1 MSTELEDKYIL
12 ASIERPK
19 SEQEASEFLAHCI
32 DSYQF
37 FVQALWYPIGSWK
50 VAPLDLAELD
60 AINYM
65 QHGPQRRGVI
75 GFRSIGKTHFI
86 TGALTA
92 WYLLRDP
99 DQKILIVSK
108 TLPEARKTVKMIRS
122 WFQNIWWLQHLQ
134 PNAASGQTDSMSE
147 IECGPAKD
155 SRNPSITAVGITGQL
170 PSKRAHLVIG
180 DDVETAE
187 NTKTPEARAELMNTL
202 TEFRAISSYG
212 KQEIVFAGTYHNE
225 DSVYPKLAKKGYDFI
240 TIPKVYP
247 TPEERDG
254 MLNLAPALAK
264 RLDSGVARPGDIT
277 CPLRVTKD
285 DIVADK
291 AEGFRYWS
299 MQCMCMMNLSQS
311 NRYPLRLKDLIVH
324 NIDTFKAPVSIG
336 WGTKDH
342 NGSTRLSIPALGM
355 GDDALYGP
363 VMVDAHWSEYE
374 GPTRAAIDPAG
385 RGDDRTG
392 MAIAATLAGMVW
404 VKAVHGL
411 EGGADEERLT
421 EIVTI
426 LRRHNVREVL
436 LETNNDVY
444 GAYRTML
451 QTVIGKHALKPS
463 QDALYPKGWNC
474 TVKTLHST
482 MMKETR
488 IIQTLE
494 PIISGHRMVIDP
506 KCLQPEEKELEN
518 ELQFQLS
525 RICNERNCLREDGKI
540 DALQMVV
547 GSLVNSTR
555 RDPFSA
561 SGKTKERDRIRAMRE
576 MRAREGEVLQ
586 EPCWIKHL

>member
-1 MSTELEDKYIL
+1 MISDNDIL
-12 ASIERPK
+12 ASCEKPK
-19 SEQEASEFLAHCI
+19 SESEANQFLVKLIESYEFFI
-32 DSYQF
+32 R
-37 FVQALWYPIGSWK
+37 ALWYPIGSWK
-50 VAPLDLAELD
+50 VAPLDTAEID

-65 QHGPQRRGVI
+65 QHGPQKRGVI

-86 TGALTA
+86 TGGLAA

-99 DQKILIVSK
+99 DKKILIVSK
-108 TLPEARKTVKMIRS
+108 TLPEARKTVKMIRA
-122 WFQNIWWLQHLQ
+122 WFQNIWFLQHLQ
-134 PNAASGQTDSMSE
+134 PNKQLGQTDSLTE
-147 IECGPAKD
+147 IECGPARD

-170 PSKRAHLVIG
+170 PSKRAHIVIG

-212 KQEIVFAGTYHNE
+212 DQEIVFAGTYHNE
-225 DSVYPKLAKKGYDFI
+225 DSVYPKLAKKGYEFI

-247 TPEERDG
+247 TLEERDG
-254 MLNLAPALAK
+254 ILNLAPSLAK
-264 RLDSGVARPGDIT
+264 RLDSGLAKPGDIT

-299 MQCMCMMNLSQS
+299 MQCMCMMNLGQT
-311 NRYPLRLKDLIVH
+311 NRYPLRLKDLIVQSV
-324 NIDTFKAPVSIG
+324 DTFKAPVSVT

-342 NGSTRLSIPALGM
+342 NGSTRCPIPALGL
-355 GDDALYGP
+355 GDDAMYGP
-363 VMVDAHWSEYE
+363 VMVDAHWSAYE

-392 MAIAATLAGMVW
+392 LAIAASLAGMVW

-411 EGGADEERLT
+411 EGGASEERLT
-421 EIVTI
+421 ELVSL
-426 LRRHNVREVL
+426 LRRHNVREAL

-444 GAYRTML
+444 GAYQSML
-451 QTVIGKHALKPS
+451 QNIIQKHVLKPN
-463 QDALYPKGWNC
+463 QDPLYPKGWNC
-474 TVKTLHST
+474 SIKTIHST

-494 PIISGHRMVIDP
+494 PIISGHRLVIDP
-506 KCLQPEEKELEN
+506 SCLQPEEDEMEN
-518 ELQFQLS
+518 ELQFQLT

-547 GSLVNSTR
+547 GSLVNSTK

-561 SGKTKERDRIRAMRE
+561 AGKARERDGKLLMADMMR
-576 MRAREGEVLQ
+576 REGAVIE
-586 EPCWIKHL
+586 EPSWIRHLS